1 MYLLLDGLVGVGKE
15 LAALGK
21 NTLRLNRKKW
31 VMNFCVFWLNFKFT

>member
-21 NTLRLNRKKW
+21 DTLRLNRK
-31 VMNFCVFWLNFKFT
+31 NGL